1 MGNVHIALVNQW
13 YPPDYGGVSVYS
25 SVMARAYAALGHRV
39 TVITARPGA
48 DQPAVADEDGVR
60 VYRVGRWVEPSA
72 ACRVPLVGKHLRSLR
87 HLAYSRTVCT
97 LLQRLAVQGGIDVVE
112 YADINA
118 EGFCAALRGNR
129 VPAVV
134 RCHTPH
140 VLLRRTAPPHDYP
153 FDSSLIERAEAALV
167 RRANA
172 VTAPSADLAREVERE
187 MRLRPGRVRVIP
199 NAIDVQEFSPSR
211 DDGACPPV
219 TILHVGRY
227 TRHKGI
233 FVLAEALAHLA
244 AQDLGRMPSG
254 RVPWRVVFAG
264 SDRPIASGGSSR
276 AHLASFFAAQGL
288 SDRIALRGFV
298 AQNDLVALYHAADLC
313 VVPSILYESFS
324 YTCLQA
330 MACGRPVVATTMGG
344 IPEVVVDGETG
355 LLVPPGDPAALAA
368 ALQRLIGDARLRR
381 RLGRAGREQAVQRYA
396 HRTVAQQNLA
406 VYAEIINGQH
416 GRVTGVYL

>member
-1 MGNVHIALVNQW
+1 M
-13 YPPDYGGVSVYS
+13 
-25 SVMARAYAALGHRV
+25 ALGHRV
-39 TVITARPGA
+39 TVITARPSA

-60 VYRVGRWVEPSA
+60 VYRVDRWVEPCA
-72 ACRVPLVGKHLRSLR
+72 ARRLPLVGQHLRSLR
-87 HLAYSRTVCT
+87 HLAYSRTVCA
-97 LLQRLAVQGGIDVVE
+97 LVDRLAARERIDVAE
-112 YADINA
+112 YAEINA
-118 EGFCAALRGNR
+118 EGVFAALRGNR

-172 VTAPSADLAREVERE
+172 VTAPSADLARQVERE
-187 MRLRPGRVRVIP
+187 MRLRPGVVRVVP
-199 NAIDVQEFSPSR
+199 NAIDVQEFSPSAN
-211 DDGACPPV
+211 DGDRPIDGPV

-233 FVLAEALAHLA
+233 FVLAEALARLA
-244 AQDLGRMPSG
+244 AQDRDGTPPG

-264 SDRPIASGGSSR
+264 SDRPVASGGSNR
-276 AHLASFFAAQGL
+276 ARLESFFAAQGL
-288 SDRIALRGFV
+288 SRRVALRGFV

-344 IPEVVVDGETG
+344 IPEVVIDGETG
-355 LLVPPGDPAALAA
+355 LLVPPGDPVALAA
-368 ALQRLIGDARLRR
+368 ALQRLIGDARLRC
-381 RLGRAGREQAVQRYA
+381 RLGRAGRERAVQLYA
-396 HRTVAQQNLA
+396 HRTVATQNLA
-406 VYAEIINGQH
+406 VYAEVSCFCRAN
-416 GRVTGVYL
+416 RALPDTCS

>member
-1 MGNVHIALVNQW
+1 MHIALVNQW
-13 YPPDYGGVSVYS
+13 YPPDYGGVAVHNSA
-25 SVMARAYAALGHRV
+25 MARAYTALGHRV
-39 TVITARPGA
+39 TVMTARSAA
-48 DQPAVADEDGVR
+48 DQLAVADEDGVR
-60 VYRVGRWVEPSA
+60 VYRVDRWVEPCA
-72 ACRVPLVGKHLRSLR
+72 ARRLPLMGKHLRSLR
-87 HLAYSRTVCT
+87 HLAYSRTVCA
-97 LLQRLAVQGGIDVVE
+97 LVDRLAEQDSIDIAE
-112 YADINA
+112 YAEINA
-118 EGFCAALRGNR
+118 EGVFAVLRGTR

-153 FDSSLIERAEAALV
+153 FDSSLIEQAEAALV

-172 VTAPSADLAREVERE
+172 VTAPSADLARQVERE
-187 MRLRPGRVRVIP
+187 MRLRPGRVRVVP
-199 NAIDVQEFSPSR
+199 NAIDVQEFSPCAN
-211 DDGACPPV
+211 DDDRPIDGPV

-227 TRHKGI
+227 TCHKGI

-244 AQDLGRMPSG
+244 AQDPGWTPSG

-264 SDRPIASGGSSR
+264 SDRPVASGGSSR
-276 AHLASFFAAQGL
+276 ARLASFFAAQGL
-288 SDRIALRGFV
+288 TDRVTLRGFV

-344 IPEVVVDGETG
+344 IPEVVIDGETG
-355 LLVPPGDPAALAA
+355 LLVPPGDAVALAA
-368 ALQRLIGDARLRR
+368 VLGRLIGDATLRR
-381 RLGRAGREQAVQRYA
+381 RLGRAGRERAVRLYA

-406 VYAEIINGQH
+406 VYAAAINRQH
-416 GRVTGVYL
+416 GRVTGVFV

>member
-13 YPPDYGGVSVYS
+13 YPPDYGGVGVYNS
-25 SVMARAYAALGHRV
+25 AMARAYAALGHRV
-39 TVITARPGA
+39 TVMTARLAA

-118 EGFCAALRGNR
+118 EGFFAALHGNR

-140 VLLRRTAPPHDYP
+140 VLLRRTTPPHDYP

-167 RRANA
+167 RRANV
-172 VTAPSADLAREVERE
+172 VTAPSADLARQVERE
-187 MRLRPGRVRVIP
+187 MRLRPGRVRIVP

-227 TRHKGI
+227 ARHKGI
-233 FVLAEALAHLA
+233 FVLAEALVHLA
-244 AQDLGRMPSG
+244 AQDPGRTPSG
-254 RVPWRVVFAG
+254 RVRWRVVFAG
-264 SDRPIASGGSSR
+264 SDRPVASGGSSR
-276 AHLASFFAAQGL
+276 ARLASFFATQGL
-288 SDRIALRGFV
+288 SDRVALHGFV

-344 IPEVVVDGETG
+344 IPEVVIDGETG
-355 LLVPPGDPAALAA
+355 LLVPPGDPVALAA
-368 ALQRLIGDARLRR
+368 ALRRLIDDARLRR
-381 RLGRAGREQAVQRYA
+381 RLGRAGRERAVQLYA

-406 VYAEIINGQH
+406 VYAEVINRQH